1 MKKCI
6 DELCKLSIPGME
18 KQEIENI
25 AYLEVPLFICSGAL
39 RKGLTVSR
47 FFESFNNRRLD
58 DKFVL
63 LPYVYEQMKSQIAFV
78 ATAERSL
85 REKDNIHISPRR
97 FLKTRNINNLRMIE
111 CNLKFS
117 EIWDMEPQ
125 LRKYLFDN
133 NPLKDILE
141 K

>member
-1 MKKCI
+1 
-6 DELCKLSIPGME
+6 ME